1 MWFEV
6 RRRIIDI
13 LNTLT
18 PVEKTTCIVADS
30 TPGSRSD
37 QHGYL
42 ILVRPSRDAVQTPV
56 ASESRTHVLTFGIE
70 CISPQVLTGLPIV
83 NEYRV
88 DAYADAITA
97 LLERSPRLESIPTV
111 SDPGRVGLTG
121 VQSTFVSGSVFQS
134 PRPYPD
140 GQSQQQFYS
149 VTVSLQITFKRST
162 GC

>member
-30 TPGSRSD
+30 IPGSRSD
-37 QHGYL
+37 LHGYL
-42 ILVRPSRDAVQTPV
+42 ITIRSNRDAIQTPV
-56 ASESRTHVLTFGIE
+56 APDSRTHVLAFSIE
-70 CISPQVLTGLPIV
+70 CTSPQVLTNLAIV
-83 NEYRV
+83 REYRV

-97 LLERSPRLESIPTV
+97 LLERYPRLESIPTD

-134 PRPYPD
+134 PRPYPE
-140 GQSQQQFYS
+140 GQQTQQFYS
-149 VTVSLQITFKRST
+149 VTVNLQVTFKRAT